1 MSLRITNNFQLV
13 RHRPIS
19 ICQRALTQNSL
30 VSVAQSKEQMPRALV
45 PSKRKAN
52 LQTNSKFIILLSS
65 NLTNLYRILRNN
77 SLKQLEIATPI
88 WMTIITK
95 KKKKKLV
102 HLINSKLW
110 TMSITVLTIYI
121 LKHKEM
127 LLSWAELIIQRRIC
141 RKEPPAVKILTV
153 ETQITS
159 HRMVPFLRFIL
170 EMVASSMLR
179 RLLETLL
186 RISRRWMAF
195 FQSKIRLSCHLRT
208 LVDSRTARSHV
219 RRNTTEDLSITKIKI
234 ILISLLKICRSPAS
248 SKLPEVWLL
257 KNKSKDIQWDQM
269 FNFRDFHLKNSHF
282 QWM

>member
-19 ICQRALTQNSL
+19 ICQRALTQNSQ

-52 LQTNSKFIILLSS
+52 LPTNFKFIILLSS

-88 WMTIITK
+88 WMTINNQ

-102 HLINSKLW
+102 HPINSKLW
-110 TMSITVLTIYI
+110 TMSIIVQTIYI

-127 LLSWAELIIQRRIC
+127 LHSWAESTIQRRIC
-141 RKEPPAVKILTV
+141 RKEPHVVKILTV
-153 ETQITS
+153 ETQIIF

-179 RLLETLL
+179 RLLGTLW
-186 RISRRWMAF
+186 RMAF
-195 FQSKIRLSCHLRT
+195 FQSKIRSSCHPRT
-208 LVDSRTARSHV
+208 LVDSRTARSHA
-219 RRNTTEDLSITKIKI
+219 RRHTTEDPSITKIKI
-234 ILISLLKICRSPAS
+234 TLISLLKICRSPAS

-269 FNFRDFHLKNSHF
+269 FNFRDFRLKNSHL

>member
-19 ICQRALTQNSL
+19 ICQRALTQNSQ

-52 LQTNSKFIILLSS
+52 LPTNFKFIILLSS

-88 WMTIITK
+88 WMSINNNQ
-95 KKKKKLV
+95 KKKKKLI
-102 HLINSKLW
+102 HPINSKLW
-110 TMSITVLTIYI
+110 TMSIIVPTIYI

-127 LLSWAELIIQRRIC
+127 LHSWAESTIQRRIC
-141 RKEPPAVKILTV
+141 RKEPHVVKILTV
-153 ETQITS
+153 ETQIIF

-179 RLLETLL
+179 RLLETLW
-186 RISRRWMAF
+186 RMAC

-208 LVDSRTARSHV
+208 LVDSRTARSHA
-219 RRNTTEDLSITKIKI
+219 RRHTTEDPSITKIKI
-234 ILISLLKICRSPAS
+234 TLISLLRICRSPAS

-269 FNFRDFHLKNSHF
+269 FNFRDFRLKNSHL